1 MKGPALIPAAGQSRR
16 MGRPK
21 LLLPL
26 DGRPIIAH
34 LLDSVRAGGAGPALV
49 VVRPDDAELAAAVRE
64 AGGEVLVLGAETP
77 DMRATVQAGL
87 ALLESHL
94 PEHAR
99 RGFFLVPADH
109 PTLSHDVFRALLRAA
124 DEHPERSIIVP
135 VHGGRRGH
143 PTWIGWSHVADLRA
157 LPADR
162 GINAYLREHLAAT
175 LELAWPDDAVL
186 QDLDTPAD
194 YERLQRRSNR
204 SS

>member
-1 MKGPALIPAAGQSRR
+1 MTGPALIPAAGRSRR

-34 LLDSVRAGGAGPALV
+34 VVDAVRAGGAGPALV
-49 VVRPDDAELAAAVRE
+49 IVRQDDADLAAAARA

-87 ALLESHL
+87 ASLEALL
-94 PEHAR
+94 PEQRR

-109 PTLSHDVFRALLRAA
+109 PTLSAEVFRALIGAA
-124 DEHPERSIIVP
+124 GEPPERSIVVP

-143 PTWIGWSHVADLRA
+143 PTWIGWSHVAALRA

-162 GINAYLREHLAAT
+162 GINAYLRENVPAT
-175 LELAWPDDAVL
+175 FELAWPDAAVL

-194 YERLQRRSNR
+194 YERLRARRS
-204 SS
+204 